1 MSSVASH
8 PDRSFPRLHPRPA
21 RGWLNDP
28 NGIHFADGRWHVFFQ
43 HNPASARH
51 EDIAWGHVSSADLLR
66 WEDHGVALQPQPGA
80 ADSFGCWTGV
90 GLVDDGVATLL
101 YSGVRALDGRSS
113 VMLARAEGDGWA
125 QSPHVAVGMP
135 DDDAMLH
142 VRDPFVFTLGGRRWG
157 IQGAGT
163 KAGAPLILL
172 YDATDLRSWEY
183 QGILLDGTD
192 PVAAGLPPSTV
203 WECPQLVRVGDDWV
217 LIASLWLNGVT
228 TDVVSLV
235 GSLEADDATGL
246 PRFVPRAAGLLD
258 DGPSFYAPQAV
269 QAGGG
274 EDPERILL
282 WGWARELAPDGV
294 RARSQADADAV
305 GWSGTLTSPLELVV
319 VGDRTFTVPA
329 RELTALRGE
338 PIVDAIPDQ
347 AELLLAGTGQV
358 ELWLAAD
365 GEPGQRL
372 YSSELAGGALRIL
385 IDASLVEVFPDG
397 GTSTTLRAY
406 PADGESYR
414 LVVGPDVTV
423 QGWELRLL
431 D

>member
-183 QGILLDGTD
+183 QGILLDGAD

-228 TDVVSLV
+228 TDVVYLV
-235 GSLEADDATGL
+235 GSLEADDATGCRDSSPAL
-246 PRFVPRAAGLLD
+246 RASSTTARASTRRRPSRRAAARTRSGSCS
-258 DGPSFYAPQAV
+258 G
-269 QAGGG
+269 AGRANSRPTACG
-274 EDPERILL
+274 
-282 WGWARELAPDGV
+282 
-294 RARSQADADAV
+294 RARRPTPTPS
-305 GWSGTLTSPLELVV
+305 
-319 VGDRTFTVPA
+319 
-329 RELTALRGE
+329 
-338 PIVDAIPDQ
+338 
-347 AELLLAGTGQV
+347 AG
-358 ELWLAAD
+358 
-365 GEPGQRL
+365 PGR
-372 YSSELAGGALRIL
+372 
-385 IDASLVEVFPDG
+385 
-397 GTSTTLRAY
+397 
-406 PADGESYR
+406 
-414 LVVGPDVTV
+414 
-423 QGWELRLL
+423 
-431 D
+431 